1 LGVALEHLFQ
11 GSALNAVDA
20 KGRVSIPAFLRVV
33 IERRGDARTIVLA
46 KHEAFPCLSAYDPA
60 YAALKHAK
68 LERLLEK
75 EETSP
80 DAQLEYQQ
88 RNLMAFA
95 ATEEVPY
102 DSSGRILF
110 PPMMRRKGQIGAVPR
125 HGRDLPDL
133 EPRHSPQGASH
144 PRGPQGHRPFPP
156 RRARRVMTSTGA
168 SVAPHVPVLVS
179 DVIAALALSGG
190 ETVLDGTF
198 GAGGYTRA
206 MLSVGAG
213 RVIGFDRDPDAIEAG
228 RSLVPDHIDSGRLEL
243 IQENF
248 SQMDR
253 VLAERG
259 IGQVDAI
266 ALDIGVS
273 SMQIDRAERG
283 FSFQADGPLDMRMS
297 KSGRTAAEFLNSA
310 DEGEIVRVLRDYG
323 EEPRA
328 RAIARAIVAARPV
341 ERTGQLAA
349 IVRRAAGFRPGHKSD
364 PATRTFQAIR
374 IHLNAE
380 LDELEQGLE
389 AAERALKPGGRLAV
403 VTFHSLEDRIVK
415 RFLRERSGGT
425 PAGSRHRPAV
435 SDPNE
440 PTFEQV
446 AKPVSPSEREQ
457 AANPRARSARLRSA
471 IRTSAPSRNHKSRE
485 RLQ

>member
-1 LGVALEHLFQ
+1 
-11 GSALNAVDA
+11 
-20 KGRVSIPAFLRVV
+20 
-33 IERRGDARTIVLA
+33 
-46 KHEAFPCLSAYDPA
+46 
-60 YAALKHAK
+60 
-68 LERLLEK
+68 
-75 EETSP
+75 
-80 DAQLEYQQ
+80 
-88 RNLMAFA
+88 
-95 ATEEVPY
+95 
-102 DSSGRILF
+102 
-110 PPMMRRKGQIGAVPR
+110 
-125 HGRDLPDL
+125 
-133 EPRHSPQGASH
+133 
-144 PRGPQGHRPFPP
+144 
-156 RRARRVMTSTGA
+156 MTSTG
-168 SVAPHVPVLVS
+168 SRIAPHVPVLVG
-179 DVIAALALSGG
+179 DVVDALALHGG
-190 ETVLDGTF
+190 ETVVDGTF

-206 MLSVGAG
+206 VLAGGAG

-228 RSLVPDHIDSGRLEL
+228 QALADPRLTLVEER
-243 IQENF
+243 F

-259 IGQVDAI
+259 IGLVDAI

-273 SMQIDRAERG
+273 SMQLDRAERG
-283 FSFQADGPLDMRMS
+283 FSFQGDGPLDMRMS
-297 KSGRTAAEFLNSA
+297 KSGLTAAEYLNSA
-310 DEGEIVRVLRDYG
+310 DEAEIARVLRDFG

-341 ERTGQLAA
+341 ERTAELAA
-349 IVRRAAGFRPGHKSD
+349 IVRRAAGFRPGQKSD

-415 RFLRERSGGT
+415 RFLRERSGAT

-435 SDPNE
+435 VDPDQ
-440 PTFEQV
+440 PTFERV
-446 AKPVSPSEREQ
+446 AKPIAPSEHEL

-471 IRTSAPSRNHKSRE
+471 IRTSAPPRKE